1 MALIILLVLLVVTL
15 LILVSLLKDRKE
27 GKAIK
32 EKVKEIM
39 AYSAEHI
46 QALELE
52 GISVSDDLEVQQTK
66 AKKIKK
72 KLVVKSVVFAIL
84 LVLLII
90 IL

>member
-1 MALIILLVLLVVTL
+1 MALVILLVLLVVTIL
-15 LILVSLLKDRKE
+15 VLVSLLKNRKE
-27 GKAIK
+27 GKLVK
-32 EKVKEIM
+32 EKIKEIM

-52 GISVSDDLEVQQTK
+52 GISVSDDLEVQKTK

-72 KLVVKSVVFAIL
+72 SLVIKSVIFTVLLVV
-84 LVLLII
+84 LII